1 MIRASLTM
9 ALLAAASIS
18 TQAAPLLFDQNV
30 TNNFIAGT
38 GGTTN
43 GGFTVDRAN
52 NVEIG
57 LRGRERHD
65 LATNAATNVTG
76 SNGNG
81 NYTQNAGEPPGFG
94 GAGQNRARWNFDWSI
109 NTNQDGVSNNGRSIG
124 GLTYL
129 LGMDYDPGLGT
140 NFQTFN
146 PITVAPCLDHSF
158 GNNGTAQSAGTEAAC
173 PGGAAVYAGLVG
185 SSNLVQQSWNYD
197 FFDSGLFAGFDPT
210 VDGTYTIFLQASDDS
225 GIVARSQINVLV
237 GPSAQVP
244 EPASLALV
252 GVALAGLAM
261 SRRRKR

>member
-1 MIRASLTM
+1 MIRTSLTM

-57 LRGRERHD
+57 LRARERHD
-65 LATNAATNVTG
+65 LATNLPTNVTG

-109 NTNQDGVSNNGRSIG
+109 NTNQDGINNNARSISAF
-124 GLTYL
+124 TYL
-129 LGMDYDPGLGT
+129 IGLDSDPGLGT
-140 NFQTFN
+140 SFTTFD
-146 PITVAPCLDHSF
+146 PIAVACADHSF
-158 GNNGTAQSAGTEAAC
+158 GNNGTGQSLGAEANCASAG
-173 PGGAAVYAGLVG
+173 GAGVYSGLVT
-185 SSNLVQQSWNYD
+185 SSNLVQQSSNYD
-197 FFDSGLFAGFDPT
+197 FFDTLFTFDPT
-210 VDGTYTIFLQASDDS
+210 VDGTYTIFLQASND
-225 GIVARSQINVLV
+225 GRVVARSQINVLV